1 MQLINVYR
9 LSMMIVAT
17 PLTLLWIMLYM
28 KYNSTFDA
36 YISNLDPKE
45 YRLSYLYFIG
55 MGFVDKFH
63 INIYTRKGKKKIKD
77 ISEIKG
83 AKYAQ
88 YYYYII
94 VCATITYILTLVPVA
109 FLIGALTDKPMMLI
123 VILAISVLL
132 IRYLFHDLN
141 NKLDARRE
149 ELLLDL
155 PQVLSK
161 MALLINS
168 GMVLREAWKKTS
180 ETGDRAL
187 FQEMRVFNE
196 EVRNGASDYEA
207 FMNFA
212 DRCSVKEIR
221 KVISTLMQ
229 NMQKGN
235 KELAYFL
242 ESLSTEMWDQK
253 KAKVRQMG
261 EKASTNLLLPIGM
274 IFMGILILIIV
285 PVFASG
291 F

>member
-1 MQLINVYR
+1 MDGVILTGFDLDRQNACAFIVINQEIDLSFLLVVIIEKIVSVRLQFLGDDTFIDGTKVQYKNTYSYRFVLIFILGVGSTV
-9 LSMMIVAT
+9 LIAFSMDEDLKKKTEERKKALLYEYPEFISKLALLMGAGMSLNGALRRIYADHNKNLNPLYEELGIV
-17 PLTLLWIMLYM
+17 IH
-28 KYNSTFDA
+28 
-36 YISNLDPKE
+36 NLDN
-45 YRLSYLYFIG
+45 G
-55 MGFVDKFH
+55 
-63 INIYTRKGKKKIKD
+63 
-77 ISEIKG
+77 
-83 AKYAQ
+83 
-88 YYYYII
+88 
-94 VCATITYILTLVPVA
+94 ILEERA
-109 FLIGALTDKPMMLI
+109 M
-123 VILAISVLL
+123 
-132 IRYLFHDLN
+132 
-141 NKLDARRE
+141 E

-235 KELAYFL
+235 KELALQTPYTLNF
-242 ESLSTEMWDQK
+242 
-253 KAKVRQMG
+253 VRQP
-261 EKASTNLLLPIGM
+261 NICFP
-274 IFMGILILIIV
+274 
-285 PVFASG
+285 
-291 F
+291 